1 MHQSVSVNTQVNRKK
16 CCYLKIIFLKRC
28 WYSLHAYVQCMMFCI
43 LHFVPYFH
51 SLFHYQA
58 ISLFDDCIKLLS
70 IEHIRFRANVQNSSN
85 FTVKVFENA
94 PNNFNIMFTAKH
106 LKTNQR
112 EEKLLV
118 WKPWRCHCSTLK
130 SFR

>member
-94 PNNFNIMFTAKH
+94 PNNFNICNVYCKAFENKSKRRKIARV
-106 LKTNQR
+106 KTMKMPLFNI
-112 EEKLLV
+112 EKL
-118 WKPWRCHCSTLK
+118 
-130 SFR
+130 